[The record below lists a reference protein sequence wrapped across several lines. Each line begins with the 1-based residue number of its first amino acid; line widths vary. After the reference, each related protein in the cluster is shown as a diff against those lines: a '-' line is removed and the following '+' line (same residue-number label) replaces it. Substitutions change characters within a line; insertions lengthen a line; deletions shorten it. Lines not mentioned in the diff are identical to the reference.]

1 MQPVSPVIQ
10 RCHARACSVEQS
22 QPLQGRC
29 LEPLIEGSQIF
40 GPRSSGRLHMI
51 SLISLFA
58 VSRSSSRIRAHASKG
73 PLQLCLDINKTI
85 VMEDSS
91 GGKSAR
97 ALCNEALAD
106 SAWGSVHRNRWEFS
120 GAPLSLEA
128 PEPNLISYSAWVHEL
143 FKEKPADASD
153 ASSLE
158 ASRKLLE
165 EAKKEKDRLRGSFAE
180 VDGAAPDE
188 VAQLLEP
195 MLRHL
200 LIPEKMRSSPE
211 TEAAGLADRETW
223 FLLPSFLAAMRELLE
238 SDDKEQIPISV
249 HFRTFGDDLPAVARE
264 FNAFVHGEHPL
275 HPGFQSTRAAD
286 ICNRFGSYFRDS
298 DGPLLAL
305 GVDLSSCENREEAVD
320 RARSQGS
327 RLVEGYQA
335 IHDELLE
342 ISRSGET
349 WCFRDHWRY
358 WRDQAEAAEA
368 GKLVVVSKELHTC
381 FIDDNARGPDG
392 HIVDVRTETGQQL
405 AWREVLAAGH
415 VVKAWPMAALSN
427 EDYYRDLFRS
437 AARRVQ
443 ASNG

>member
-1 MQPVSPVIQ
+1 
-10 RCHARACSVEQS
+10 
-22 QPLQGRC
+22 
-29 LEPLIEGSQIF
+29 
-40 GPRSSGRLHMI
+40 MI

-91 GGKSAR
+91 GRKSAR